1 MREIKFR
8 GHTGATWVYG
18 NLIQFK
24 DSFGK
29 DHAQI
34 EETVWDDFG
43 CWDVDPE
50 SVGQFTGL
58 KDRKG
63 VEIFEGDILMIH
75 NPPNQIQRME
85 LICTVKYLPG
95 AWYAIVRKTNIW
107 DHYRVERLEKGYEI
121 LLVNIADEKP
131 IRIIGNTFENPNLI

>member
-43 CWDVDPE
+43 CWNVDPE

-58 KDRKG
+58 KDRNG
-63 VEIFEGDILMIH
+63 REIFEGDIIPYEWGDGSTTNEMVCFEDGCFWLRDQAFIDI
-75 NPPNQIQRME
+75 P
-85 LICTVKYLPG
+85 
-95 AWYAIVRKTNIW
+95 KTLQKS
-107 DHYRVERLEKGYEI
+107 E
-121 LLVNIADEKP
+121 
-131 IRIIGNTFENPNLI
+131 IIGNTFENPNLI